1 MDWQAFE
8 TRMRQWFA
16 YASGITLDDVVW
28 KGAPEGAIGRPCAY
42 LSTLGHATAAGTD
55 EQRLV
60 SQGAGKDAR
69 VHLTGNRR
77 LTLHCMV
84 RSRSH
89 LPDERALVYLERVRD
104 AMALPSTELV
114 FSQLGVGFIETAA
127 LVELGRTF
135 DRRQESEASMDIL
148 LTAALDKAT
157 SETVG
162 TIERVRIGGT
172 VNATITIPQRTIP

>member
-1 MDWQAFE
+1 MDWQAF
-8 TRMRQWFA
+8 TIGMRQWFA
-16 YASGITLDDVVW
+16 YASGIDDIVW
-28 KGAPEGAIGRPCAY
+28 KGEPEGAIGRPCAY
-42 LSTLGHATAAGTD
+42 LSTIGHAPGLGTD
-55 EQRLV
+55 EARLQ

-69 VHLTGNRR
+69 VQLTGNRR

-84 RSRSH
+84 RTRSH

-104 AMALPSTELV
+104 AMALPSTENV
-114 FSQLGVGFIETAA
+114 FKRLGVGFIETAA

-148 LTAALDKAT
+148 LTGALDKAT

-162 TIERVRIGGT
+162 TIEQVRVGGT
-172 VNATITIPQRTIP
+172 VNETITTPSRVIP